1 MKRLVSGLEPLAV
14 LAALGGLWWVASHGG
29 WLSPVFVPTPEAMLA
44 SLHAGLLQGDLATA
58 AAATVQRML
67 LGWGLACLLGVV
79 LGALIGVSPTARAWI
94 QPTLEFVRPLPASA
108 VLPLA
113 ISVFGL
119 SPAMVLSVVAF
130 GAMWPVL
137 LSTVQGFASLHV
149 RLTEVAAALQ
159 LSRSAFIF
167 KVGLPHAL
175 PDILAGTR
183 LALTVSLIVAVVG
196 EMIASQPGLGQALLL
211 AARAFRASDLFAGI
225 VLLGAIG
232 FVSNALLALAER
244 RLLRWQQP

>member
-149 RLTEVAAALQ
+149 RLTEVAAALGVAEAA
-159 LSRSAFIF
+159 LSPAAGALSSA
-167 KVGLPHAL
+167 GEPQAAR
-175 PDILAGTR
+175 PSARDRATTDLAGIRIYLSYRQSTAPPPR
-183 LALTVSLIVAVVG
+183 RQPAESLQLDRQRGRTEV
-196 EMIASQPGLGQALLL
+196 PLL
-211 AARAFRASDLFAGI
+211 
-225 VLLGAIG
+225 
-232 FVSNALLALAER
+232 
-244 RLLRWQQP
+244 QQPLQ